1 LTAVELW
8 NEAAR
13 AVGVTLRVVDA
24 ESEAG
29 AQVMA
34 AANVAGVPCCVA
46 TPDRKFYGVYLSP
59 EEATAFLQAL

>member
-1 LTAVELW
+1 MELW

-34 AANVAGVPCCVA
+34 AANVAGVPCCVGA
-46 TPDRKFYGVYLSP
+46 PDRKFYGVYLSP

>member
-1 LTAVELW
+1 M
-8 NEAAR
+8 
-13 AVGVTLRVVDA
+13 GVTLRVVDA

-46 TPDRKFYGVYLSP
+46 APDRKLYGVYLSP
-59 EEATAFLQAL
+59 EEAKAFLQAS